1 MQELA
6 KICGVSPATVSRSIK
21 GQAAVSPETRQ
32 KIHEAMARC
41 QYTPRPVKRIRKT
54 EGLIGVMLPVLD
66 HPFAQR
72 LLPEI
77 QRQINCRRQTM
88 IVLPERENALQKQL
102 EKLPLDG
109 IILLSAE
116 IAADTIDRLKQLG
129 LAAVMCSALPL
140 SKNFPSVHVDDL
152 AAAYDGTRYLLELGH
167 RRIGFITDSPRS
179 IDSGFQ
185 RITGCRKAVEDH
197 GLPVEDSMFFSGN
210 CDYDSGVRG
219 AQKLLADHPDTTALF
234 AHSDIGALGAIAA
247 LTGCGIRV
255 PADVSVLGFDGI
267 LPGEWI
273 RPRLTCVQQPVS
285 EIVEKT
291 LELLTGGIEHPGE
304 QSPLS
309 IILKHR
315 IILRESCAGIPS

>member
-1 MQELA
+1 M
-6 KICGVSPATVSRSIK
+6 
-21 GQAAVSPETRQ
+21 
-32 KIHEAMARC
+32 
-41 QYTPRPVKRIRKT
+41 
-54 EGLIGVMLPVLD
+54 D
-66 HPFAQR
+66 HPFAQC
-72 LLPEI
+72 LLLEI
-77 QRQINCRRQTM
+77 QRQAGRRRLTM
-88 IVLPERENALQKQL
+88 LVLPERENALLEHL

-109 IILLSAE
+109 VILLSAE
-116 IAADTIDRLKQLG
+116 ITLDTINRLKQLG
-129 LAAVMCSALPL
+129 LAAVMCSAQPL
-140 SKNFPSVHVDDL
+140 SENFPSVHVDDL

-197 GLPVEDSMFFSGN
+197 GVAVEDGMFFSGN
-210 CDYDSGVRG
+210 CDYDSGVQG
-219 AQKLLADHPDTTALF
+219 AQKLLADHPDMTALF

-247 LTGCGIRV
+247 LADRGIRV
-255 PADVSVLGFDGI
+255 PAEISVLGFDGI
-267 LPGEWI
+267 RSGEWI

-315 IILRESCAGIPS
+315 IVHRESCAGILP